1 MKLEIPVREGLLY
14 SEIATVTNKGDI
26 FTPTWFDGAA
36 NNLQLGLFF
45 VSRYSSIVHVL
56 HKFIP

>member
-1 MKLEIPVREGLLY
+1 MEIKLELPVREGLLY
-14 SEIATVTNKGDI
+14 RSHGEIATVKNKE
-26 FTPTWFDGAA
+26 TPSPPH
-36 NNLQLGLFF
+36 GLIELPIIF